1 MTDDKR
7 MASAAKAAVYY
18 RNYRRA
24 RDRALIKL
32 SHLHPED
39 YKELLEKE
47 KVSDEQ
53 EGKTWIDLD
62 GTVISPRIVTRAKDR
77 GITFPKA
84 NANASTNTDEG
95 NNGGET

>member
-1 MTDDKR
+1 MSDAKR

-53 EGKTWIDLD
+53 EGKTWIDIN
-62 GTVISPRIVTRAKDR
+62 GNTIEPVISTRTKTR
-77 GITFPKA
+77 GTTLIKTD
-84 NANASTNTDEG
+84 TNEG
-95 NNGGET
+95 NNGGEE

>member
-7 MASAAKAAVYY
+7 MASAAKQAVYY

-53 EGKTWIDLD
+53 EGKTWIDLN
-62 GTVISPRIVTRAKDR
+62 GATVSPRIVARAKSR
-77 GITFPKA
+77 GITLTQA
-84 NANASTNTDEG
+84 DSGTDTNQG
-95 NNGGET
+95 NNGGEA

>member
-1 MTDDKR
+1 MNDEKR
-7 MASAAKAAVYY
+7 LASAAKAAVYY

-53 EGKTWIDLD
+53 EGKTWIDLN
-62 GTVISPRIVTRAKDR
+62 GSAASPRTVARAKAR
-77 GITFPKA
+77 GITLA
-84 NANASTNTDEG
+84 QATTTTDTDQG
-95 NNGGET
+95 NNGGEA

>member
-1 MTDDKR
+1 MSDEKR

-53 EGKTWIDLD
+53 EGKTWIDLN
-62 GTVISPRIVTRAKDR
+62 GATVSPRIVARAKAR
-77 GITFPKA
+77 GIT
-84 NANASTNTDEG
+84 STQTNTDTNQG
-95 NNGGET
+95 DNGGEA